1 MRILQVIPSL
11 AKGGAERVVVEL
23 SNSLVALDYKV
34 DLLAAHSVDFSLN
47 QNLLSP
53 KVEVLFVGKKHGS
66 PIFTYI
72 KIPIWVAK
80 NWKMLKSY
88 DVSHCHLTFGLMFGF
103 VISVFRKF
111 TRSKKLY
118 LIATCHVVG
127 VGVTLR
133 PRIINEHFSNFFDS
147 FVLVA
152 EDNLWRAFISKSGRH
167 NFKVIKNGIS
177 PELWADLGR
186 NIGDKNPIIVG
197 TISRL
202 EAERKPWLFLEVF
215 AHLYD
220 LTDRQ
225 VRFILGGEGPEKD
238 RLVSYAKQLGINEN
252 LELPGLVFDP
262 REILTLLDF
271 YVGLCVEET
280 TGIAALE
287 AVFSGIPVVGIQ
299 LSEAYSKG
307 ENDWIYSHQDP
318 KIVANRLNF
327 LIQNPTEMAT
337 TSISQKVIGLQNYSI
352 KRMCSK
358 YVDLY
363 LQGGARPN

>member
-53 KVEVLFVGKKHGS
+53 KVEVLFLGKKHAS
-66 PIFTYI
+66 PVFTYM

-80 NWKMLKSY
+80 NWKLVKSY
-88 DVSHCHLTFGLMFGF
+88 DVIHCHLTFGLMFGF
-103 VISVFRKF
+103 AISVFRKF
-111 TRSKKLY
+111 TRSKKLI
-118 LIATCHVVG
+118 LMATCHVVG

-133 PRIINEHFSNFFDS
+133 PRIINEHFSKFFDS

-167 NFKVIKNGIS
+167 NFKVIRNGIS
-177 PELWADLGR
+177 SEHWADLDGKV
-186 NIGDKNPIIVG
+186 GHKNPIIVG

-215 AHLYD
+215 SHLQN
-220 LTDRQ
+220 LIDRP
-225 VRFILGGEGPEKD
+225 VRFILGGEGPERDK
-238 RLVSYAKQLGINEN
+238 LASYAKQLGINEN
-252 LELPGLVFDP
+252 LEMPGLVVYP
-262 REILTLLDF
+262 REILAHLDIF
-271 YVGLCVEET
+271 VALCVEET
-280 TGIAALE
+280 TGVAALE

-299 LSEAYSKG
+299 LSGAYSKG
-307 ENDWIYSHQDP
+307 GNDWIYSHQDP

-327 LIQNPTEMAT
+327 LIQNPIEMAKM
-337 TSISQKVIGLQNYSI
+337 SISQKVIGLQNYSI
-352 KRMCSK
+352 KRMCSE

-363 LQGGARPN
+363 SQGGYGTN